1 MVRSHD
7 GIGIALSLLLPGAA
21 ALAVL
26 PAQARS
32 QAPVVASA
40 DGANNGQQAASPA
53 EDSSREK
60 GKKEDNE
67 TQPDRAENEP
77 TESEAEVSDGDA
89 LSEAERQRRQTLI
102 EADELYRAGK
112 REAAE
117 KRYRQAKA
125 PFASAQPAE
134 AAEADDP
141 YSDATE
147 LPPGGQVY
155 WRHYQQGQK
164 QQLESKVLASLQ
176 LLVKKHPAFIPG
188 HLQYAQVLAQRDR
201 GDRAIQVL
209 ERALD
214 RYPDQPKLVRATV
227 ESYAQAEQWLQGS
240 IVARRFALTHPD
252 HPQADTFRDLAD
264 KQLERHQ
271 QHLRAEMRTN
281 AIANL
286 FTGALSYGL
295 TGSLLGPLSAA
306 ESAALLLRGESSVGE
321 QIAEGAREQLPM
333 VEDEAV
339 VNYVRDLG
347 NEVARYA
354 GRDEFDYQFYVV
366 KDEHLNAFALP
377 GGKVFVHAGALTEAE
392 SKAELAGL
400 LAHELA
406 HAALSHGFQRVT
418 QGNLTAN
425 LTEFLP
431 LGGTA
436 ANLLVLD
443 YTRDTE
449 READLVGTRILAAS
463 QYAADGLY
471 GFMKTVEAQADD
483 RPPVW
488 LASHPKPGDRARNIK
503 QAIVSHG
510 YNRYAYEG
518 VAEHQKIRA
527 QVEAI
532 IEQCKQSGEC
542 GKQQEQ

>member
-40 DGANNGQQAASPA
+40 DGAN
-53 EDSSREK
+53 EKSSSKEEN
-60 GKKEDNE
+60 KKNSDKS
-67 TQPDRAENEP
+67 DRADKET
-77 TESEAEVSDGDA
+77 TESEAEASDGKA

-112 REAAE
+112 REAAQQ
-117 KRYRQAKA
+117 RYRQAKA

-134 AAEADDP
+134 AAKADDP
-141 YSDATE
+141 YSDAAE

-155 WRHYQQGQK
+155 WRNYQQGQK

-176 LLVKKHPAFIPG
+176 LLVKKHPTFIPG

-201 GDRAIQVL
+201 HDRAIQVL

-214 RYPDQPKLVRATV
+214 RYPDRPKLVRATV
-227 ESYAQAEQWLQGS
+227 ESYAQAERWLQGS

-264 KQLERHQ
+264 KQLERQ
-271 QHLRAEMRTN
+271 QEYLRAEMRTN

-347 NEVARYA
+347 NEVARYT

-518 VAEHQKIRA
+518 VAEHQKIQT